1 MGEFELG
8 PGAHQLTLTL
18 TGKSDVALFSLW
30 LVRIP
35 EAEPMKGGQAS
46 FENLQV
52 SANRISFEAKL
63 NQDGYVFL
71 NEIHYPGW
79 TATVDGEPAEILR
92 ANGDLPG
99 AMGLSRDP
107 PD

>member
-1 MGEFELG
+1 M
-8 PGAHQLTLTL
+8 
-18 TGKSDVALFSLW
+18 FSLW

-52 SANRISFEAKL
+52 SANRISFEARL
-63 NQDGYVFL
+63 SQDGYVFL

-92 ANGDLPG
+92 ANGIFRALMG
-99 AMGLSRDP
+99 SGRTRTGLSFDSGHVS
-107 PD
+107 